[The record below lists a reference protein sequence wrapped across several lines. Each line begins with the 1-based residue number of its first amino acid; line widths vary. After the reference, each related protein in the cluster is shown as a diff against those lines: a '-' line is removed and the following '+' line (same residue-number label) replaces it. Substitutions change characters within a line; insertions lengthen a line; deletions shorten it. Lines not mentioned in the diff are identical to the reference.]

1 MNSNSKCN
9 HNPNMKSANLTAKNY
24 CLYLLSRREYSQKEL
39 LTKLMQKGFSRI
51 EIEPVLNELAEN
63 DWQSNA
69 RFAENYARARLR
81 KGYGA
86 TAIRYELSQKG
97 IDVAV
102 NALNDAMLTVAD
114 DWLDLLT
121 HVYCKKYGDIEPLTR
136 HDWSKRCQFLLRRGF
151 SSSQIQQFAKKLRF
165 IYS

>member
-1 MNSNSKCN
+1 MNSVAHDIKN
-9 HNPNMKSANLTAKNY
+9 H
-24 CLYLLSRREYSQKEL
+24 CLRLLARREHSQKEL
-39 LTKLMQKGFSRI
+39 FTKLSQKGFERADI
-51 EIEPVLNELAEN
+51 QVVIDELAEN
-63 DWQSNA
+63 NWQSDA

-97 IDVAV
+97 IDVAET
-102 NALNDAMLTVAD
+102 NLNDVLLTVAD
-114 DWLDLLT
+114 NWLDLLT
-121 HVYCKKYGDIEPLTR
+121 QTYCKKYGEIEPITR
-136 HDWSKRCQFLLRRGF
+136 QDWAKRTQFLLRRGF

>member
-1 MNSNSKCN
+1 MNSPAHDIKNQCLRL
-9 HNPNMKSANLTAKNY
+9 LT
-24 CLYLLSRREYSQKEL
+24 RREHSQKEL
-39 LTKLMQKGFSRI
+39 LTKLMQKGFERADI
-51 EIEPVLNELAEN
+51 QVVIDELATSN
-63 DWQSNA
+63 WQSDA

-97 IDVAV
+97 IDVAQT
-102 NALNDAMLTVAD
+102 NLNDVLLTVAD
-114 DWLDLLT
+114 NWLDLLT
-121 HVYCKKYGDIEPLTR
+121 QTYCKKYGEIEPLTR
-136 HDWSKRCQFLLRRGF
+136 QDWAKRTQFLLRRGF

>member
-1 MNSNSKCN
+1 MNSVA
-9 HNPNMKSANLTAKNY
+9 HDIKNN
-24 CLYLLSRREYSQKEL
+24 CLRLLARREHSQKEL
-39 LTKLMQKGFSRI
+39 LTKLIQKGFSPADI
-51 EIEPVLNELAEN
+51 QPVIAELAQQN
-63 DWQSNA
+63 WQSDE

-102 NALNDAMLTVAD
+102 NALNDAMLTIAD

-121 HVYCKKYGDIEPLTR
+121 HVYCKKYGGIEPLTR
-136 HDWSKRCQFLLRRGF
+136 HDWSKRCKFLLRRGF

-165 IYS
+165 IHS

>member
-1 MNSNSKCN
+1 MNSVAHDIKN
-9 HNPNMKSANLTAKNY
+9 H
-24 CLYLLSRREYSQKEL
+24 CLRLLARREHSQKEL
-39 LTKLMQKGFSRI
+39 ITKLMQKGFQRADI
-51 EIEPVLNELAEN
+51 QFVIDDLAQN
-63 DWQSNA
+63 NWQSDA
-69 RFAENYARARLR
+69 RFAESYARYRLK

-102 NALNDAMLTVAD
+102 NTLNDAMLTVAG

-121 HVYCKKYGDIEPLTR
+121 QTYCKKYGEIAPITR
-136 HDWSKRCQFLLRRGF
+136 YDWSKRSRFLLQRGF
-151 SSSQIQQFAKKLRF
+151 SSSQITQFAKKLRF

>member
-1 MNSNSKCN
+1 VNSVAHDIKN
-9 HNPNMKSANLTAKNY
+9 H
-24 CLYLLSRREYSQKEL
+24 CLRLLARREHSQKEL
-39 LTKLMQKGFSRI
+39 FTKLSQKGFERADI
-51 EIEPVLNELAEN
+51 QVVIDELAEN
-63 DWQSNA
+63 NWQSDA

-97 IDVAV
+97 IDVAET
-102 NALNDAMLTVAD
+102 NLNDVLLTVAD
-114 DWLDLLT
+114 NWLDLLT
-121 HVYCKKYGDIEPLTR
+121 QTYCKKYGEIEPITR
-136 HDWSKRCQFLLRRGF
+136 QDWAKRTQFLLRRGF

>member
-1 MNSNSKCN
+1 MNSIAHDIKN
-9 HNPNMKSANLTAKNY
+9 H
-24 CLYLLSRREYSQKEL
+24 CLRLLARREHSQKEL
-39 LTKLMQKGFSRI
+39 LTKLMQKGFERADI
-51 EIEPVLNELAEN
+51 QVVIDELATSN
-63 DWQSNA
+63 WQSDA

-97 IDVAV
+97 IDVAQT
-102 NALNDAMLTVAD
+102 NLNDVLLTVAD
-114 DWLDLLT
+114 NWLDLLT
-121 HVYCKKYGDIEPLTR
+121 QTYCKKYGEIEPLTR
-136 HDWSKRCQFLLRRGF
+136 QDWAKRTQFLLRRGF